1 MADTL
6 DQIYMNTSLG
16 ETELTDGEH
25 TLVTTDAN
33 TSYVIK
39 DMNLIG
45 SFSSLD
51 AGSHLELNGFNV
63 SDLTSNATG
72 SLVVPPSSTLKIKT
86 GSTFPFVFEQ
96 TENIGL
102 DGSNYGYVEKVI
114 RIKGQSDVFST
125 PLSLTSTAALS
136 SGNNNEIINIDFN
149 IADNGNGYWY
159 HTQHDTNSAQQTWY
173 VGQVSGSGQNEYL
186 NYAAVGTGHKLNGDF
201 IGYASSGSTF
211 YIKDID
217 ATPTGNFTGG
227 ATTYNRNPHPTSS
240 YPRHFF
246 AYDHIWFMP
255 SNSYTS
261 QMYALNV
268 NNGGMKSFTG
278 MPTINYPTGGNNFA
292 ISHDA
297 ATDSIYIWRV
307 SSTNVFQVAKVTPTL
322 TDLLADT
329 NNATIATTNMPTIH
343 LSPAQ
348 ASTPLLKGSPTAISG
363 GGIRYFSTG
372 NNYVSIYPDGTQ
384 HSAAFSYSGIE
395 IAGASRT
402 LNYYKTSTKTL
413 SASEATALGLATP
426 TFGIQLLGIKSET

>member
-6 DQIYMNTSLG
+6 EQIYMNTSLG

-25 TLVTTDAN
+25 TLLTTDAN

-39 DMNLIG
+39 DMNLSG
-45 SFSSLD
+45 SFSSLEV
-51 AGSHLELNGFNV
+51 GSHLELNGFNV
-63 SDLTSNATG
+63 SDLKSNATG
-72 SLVVPPSSTLKIKT
+72 SLIVPPSSTLKVKT

-102 DGSNYGYVEKVI
+102 DSSNYGYVEKVI
-114 RIKGQSDVFST
+114 RIQGQSEVFST
-125 PLSLTSTAALS
+125 PLSLTSRASLS
-136 SGNNNEIINIDFN
+136 GGASTEIINIDFN

-159 HTQHDTNSAQQTWY
+159 YTQHDTNSAQQTRY
-173 VGQVSGSGQNEYL
+173 VGQVSGAGQNEYL

-255 SNSYTS
+255 SNGYTT

-278 MPTINYPTGGNNFA
+278 MPSINYPTGGNNFA

-322 TDLLADT
+322 TDLVADA
-329 NNATIATTNMPTIH
+329 NNATIGFTNLGQIN
-343 LSPAQ
+343 LSPNQ
-348 ASTPLLKGSPTAISG
+348 VSTPFIKGSPTAISG

-372 NNYVSIYPDGTQ
+372 NDYVSIYPDGTQ
-384 HSAAFSYSGIE
+384 HSAPFSYSGIE

-413 SASEATALGLATP
+413 SASEATALGLAAP